1 MRIQVVFRRICRAI
15 RRGARN
21 RPGSRIRAEPSG
33 ARRSPLQVGDRH
45 LQDAAAGTG
54 SSRRGSGCRGR
65 WTRRRTC
72 GSGPRETA
80 VTEIPGVIAAGQKW
94 TKVWETSGNNADGI
108 VGTPDGGLLVAQN
121 DNATVLKLDRD
132 GKTSVAYRDTNTGGA
147 LSMSPKGALFIV
159 QRGIGTSI
167 WQLAPERKMLANKIN
182 GDPLECLGGVIND
195 VTADSKGGVYFTM
208 GGLFYADAKGT
219 VTRYGEN
226 LRTNGVLLSRDE
238 KTLYVTNGPSV
249 AAFNVQPNGA
259 LTNQREF
266 VAFPGGGGDG
276 IAIDSEGR
284 IYVTGQSGIQVAAS
298 DGKYLGLIPTPQ
310 GVITTAFSGPDKKT
324 LYAVVSL
331 RNGDARSAEIISIPT
346 VAQGIWR
353 TREVSDDPAGW
364 VGSWWLAVLPR
375 SSRGSSRDTSPRSR
389 RRAGRRSGSCAG

>member
-1 MRIQVVFRRICRAI
+1 MRAQLL
-15 RRGARN
+15 
-21 RPGSRIRAEPSG
+21 SG
-33 ARRSPLQVGDRH
+33 AFAALFGAALVTAQAPASGPSLQAPADPRYKSVIDSCKTPPPAPAARGGGP
-45 LQDAAAGTG
+45 AAAGAG
-54 SSRRGSGCRGR
+54 GGRGAAPAAQ
-65 WTRRRTC
+65 
-72 GSGPRETA
+72 GPRETA
-80 VTEIPGVIAAGQKW
+80 VTEIAGVIAAGQKW
-94 TKVWETSGNNADGI
+94 TKVWETGGNNADGI

-132 GKTSVAYRDTNTGGA
+132 GKTSVAYKDTNTGGA

-208 GGLFYADAKGT
+208 GGLFYADAKGS

-238 KTLYVTNGPSV
+238 KTVYVTNGPSV
-249 AAFNVQPNGA
+249 AAFDVQPNGA
-259 LTNQREF
+259 LSNQREF

-284 IYVTGQSGIQVAAS
+284 IYVTGQSGIQVAAA

-331 RNGDARSAEIISIPT
+331 RNGDARSAEIIAIPT
-346 VAQGIWR
+346 LAQGY
-353 TREVSDDPAGW
+353 
-364 VGSWWLAVLPR
+364 
-375 SSRGSSRDTSPRSR
+375 RG
-389 RRAGRRSGSCAG
+389 RAK